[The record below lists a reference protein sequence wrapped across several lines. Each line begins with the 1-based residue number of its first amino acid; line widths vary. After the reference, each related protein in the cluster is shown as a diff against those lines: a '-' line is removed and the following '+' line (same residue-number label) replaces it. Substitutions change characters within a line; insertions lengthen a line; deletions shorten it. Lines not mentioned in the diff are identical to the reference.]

1 MTKFPLTRR
10 RMMTGL
16 VAAPLLVRNA
26 SAAPARRI
34 VCLDDGL
41 AETMLGIGAVPVAV
55 TDRDAWEKWVVEP
68 KLPDQVVD
76 LGLAL
81 EPNLELMQQ
90 LRPDLILSIPY
101 LAGIRS
107 QLERVAPVTSIG
119 IYVEGGSPYEL
130 ATEAARQLGR
140 ICGREQEAE
149 ALIAATDAELAAL
162 KPRLARFADRPLYLV
177 RFNDPRNVWVFGQTS
192 MFQCVL
198 DRIGLRNAWTRPT
211 NEWGFSAVGIDS
223 LGEAGNAR
231 LAYVEPLPRGATGT
245 LTESPVW
252 NAMPFV
258 RNRAILR
265 VPVVQQFGALPSAL
279 RLARLLT
286 AALEAEAAK

>member
-1 MTKFPLTRR
+1 MIKLTRR
-10 RMMTGL
+10 RVLGGL
-16 VAAPLLVRNA
+16 AATPFALAAPA
-26 SAAPARRI
+26 SAAAPRI
-34 VCLDDGL
+34 ACLDDGL
-41 AETMLGIGAVPVAV
+41 AETMLAIDAAPIAV

-68 KLPDQVVD
+68 VLPAHIAD

-119 IYVEGGSPYEL
+119 LYVEGGNPYDL
-130 ATEAARQLGR
+130 AVKATRQLGR
-140 ICGREQEAE
+140 ICGREREAE
-149 ALIAATDAELAAL
+149 AFIAATNAELAAL

-177 RFNDPRNVWVFGQTS
+177 RFNDPRNVWVFGSTS

-211 NEWGFSAVGIDS
+211 NEWGFSAIGIDA
-223 LGEAGNAR
+223 LGAAGNAR

-258 RNRAILR
+258 RNSAILR
-265 VPVVQQFGALPSAL
+265 IPVVQQFGALPSAL

-286 AALEAEAAK
+286 AALEADGAQ

>member
-10 RMMTGL
+10 KMIAGL
-16 VAAPLLVRNA
+16 AAVPSLVGSAPA
-26 SAAPARRI
+26 SAPRI

-41 AETMLGIGAVPVAV
+41 AETMLAIGAPPIAI

-68 KLPDQVVD
+68 KLPDTIVD

-107 QLERVAPVTSIG
+107 QLERVAPVTYIG
-119 IYVEGGSPYEL
+119 IYVESGNPYERAVE
-130 ATEAARQLGR
+130 ATRKLGSV
-140 ICGREQEAE
+140 CAREQEAE
-149 ALIAATDAELAAL
+149 ALIAATGAELAKL
-162 KPRLARFADRPLYLV
+162 SHRLARFADRPLYLV
-177 RFNDPRNVWVFGQTS
+177 RFNDPRNIWVFGPTS
-192 MFQCVL
+192 MFQCIL
-198 DRIGLRNAWTRPT
+198 DRVGLRNAWTRET
-211 NEWGFSAVGIDS
+211 NEWGFSATGIDA
-223 LGEAGNAR
+223 LGSAGNAR
-231 LAYVEPLPRGATGT
+231 LAYLEPLPRGATGT

-258 RNRAILR
+258 RDRAVLR
-265 VPVVQQFGALPSAL
+265 VPVVQAFGALPSAL
-279 RLARLLT
+279 RFARLL
-286 AALEAEAAK
+286 ANALETAGA